1 VTDSA
6 PPPVDGTRDGRAT
19 RPNDTP
25 REHARPDDYAQ
36 LSRAAYPRLA
46 RILGAFAK
54 AGWARYTARL
64 DPPDEAR
71 GETTAVDAATMN
83 AVLLRETL
91 ESLGST
97 FVKFGQLL
105 SVRRDLLPDAYIDE
119 LVKLQDQVPPETT
132 RGGHALVEAELGRP
146 THELF
151 AQFDAEPFAA
161 ASIAQVYGAALPD
174 GRSVVVKVQ
183 RDAIRDSIDADLSI
197 MHFLARQLERHVAE
211 SRKFSPLELVDEFTA
226 TLLAELDF
234 RREGRNADRFRAN
247 FAQEPSV
254 VVPEIFWDLTTAR
267 VLTMERSAGQRASPG
282 LVDSATSGSVL
293 ASELL
298 RLFLVQIFEHGF
310 FHGNPHPGNVFMMPD
325 GRLCFHDFGIVGELA
340 AAEQD
345 NLAQLLM
352 GVITRDAPWV
362 AEAYF
367 AMGVAGKEV
376 DRAAFGRDLED
387 ALAAFHAAAGH
398 GHAFSEILDQ
408 FVRLGQRHRIRL
420 PRAFLLIAKTF
431 MEVESHALLLDP
443 DFDVVASLEAYAPR
457 LMRRLLLP
465 DLQRAAGL
473 RANYRRARALRTALD
488 ALPEIAEGV
497 VAALR
502 DGRVRL
508 ELQNDQLRGIEE
520 RVERTGNRLSFS
532 LIIASVVVASAIVVS
547 FHAGPHYEGISL
559 LGLFGFVVAGL
570 LGLRWTLAVLRS
582 GKL

>member
-1 VTDSA
+1 M
-6 PPPVDGTRDGRAT
+6 PPQG
-19 RPNDTP
+19 
-25 REHARPDDYAQ
+25 DYAH

-46 RILGAFAK
+46 RILTAFAK
-54 AGWARYTARL
+54 AGWARYTARF
-64 DPPDEAR
+64 DTPDEAR
-71 GETTAVDAATMN
+71 GDTAAVDAATMN
-83 AVLLRETL
+83 AVLLRQTL

-105 SVRRDLLPDAYIDE
+105 SVRRDLLPDAYIEE

-132 RGGHALVEAELGRP
+132 RGGRALVETELGRP
-146 THELF
+146 TDELF
-151 AQFDAEPFAA
+151 GRFDAEPFAA
-161 ASIAQVYGAALPD
+161 ASIAQVYGAELPD
-174 GRSVVVKVQ
+174 GTSVVVKVQ

-211 SRKFSPLELVDEFTA
+211 SRKFSPLELVEEFTT

-247 FAQEPSV
+247 FRDDPSV
-254 VVPEIFWDLTTAR
+254 VVPAIFWDWTTAR
-267 VLTMERSAGQRASPG
+267 VLTMERSTGHRASPTPG
-282 LVDSATSGSVL
+282 DAAAGGSAL
-293 ASELL
+293 AADLL

-310 FHGNPHPGNVFMMPD
+310 FHGNPHPGNVFMLPD

-340 AAEQD
+340 PEEQD

-352 GVITRDAPWV
+352 GVITSDAPWV

-367 AMGVAGKEV
+367 AMGVAGPEV
-376 DRAAFGRDLED
+376 DRRAFGRDLED

-408 FVRLGQRHRIRL
+408 FIRLGQRHRIRL
-420 PRAFLLIAKTF
+420 PRAFLLVAKTF

-443 DFDVVASLEAYAPR
+443 DFDVVASLQHYAPR

-465 DLQRAAGL
+465 DFRRASGL
-473 RANYRRARALRTALD
+473 RAHYRRAHALRTALD
-488 ALPEIAEGV
+488 ALPEIAEGI

-502 DGRVRL
+502 DGRVRI

-570 LGLRWTLAVLRS
+570 LGLRWALAVLRS